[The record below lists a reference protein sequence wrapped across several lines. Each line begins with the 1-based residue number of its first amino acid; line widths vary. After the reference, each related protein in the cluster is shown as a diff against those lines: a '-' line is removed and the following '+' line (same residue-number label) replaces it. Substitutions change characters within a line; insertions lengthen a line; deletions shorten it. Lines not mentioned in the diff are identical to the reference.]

1 MNDTTEPDT
10 EKTAAE
16 TSPARTALPG
26 EGEWHG
32 RVWRLA
38 APMILANIS
47 VPLLGAVDT
56 AVIGRLP
63 EAYYLGAVA
72 IGAVVFTF
80 IYWGFGFLRMGTTA
94 LTAQALGAGD
104 ADEVRAALA
113 RAMLIAMVLAAA
125 VLVLQWPLGWLA
137 FWLFEASVE
146 VESLAQSYYTVR
158 IWGAPAALANY
169 ALLGWFVGMQR
180 MRAALGFQVFMNA
193 LNIVLDLWFVIG
205 LGWGVEGVAAATVIS
220 EYSAVILGL
229 WMLSRIVAPMGGRF
243 VRARILD
250 RNRILRT
257 LAINRDIFIRT
268 ICLLIGFAYF
278 TALGARMG
286 DAVLAA
292 NAVLLN
298 FLSIMA
304 YGLDG
309 FAHAAEALVG
319 GAVGARN
326 RKAFRA
332 AVRVTTVWAA
342 LIAALVV
349 VAYAVLGTTMIAVLT
364 TLAEVRAL
372 AAEYLIWAVAY
383 PAVAV
388 WAYQLDGIF
397 IGATRGPD
405 MRNAMILSLIVF
417 IAATAILVP
426 MWGNHGL
433 WLSMLIL
440 AAARTLSLGAR
451 LRAVERSVTAQ

>member
-1 MNDTTEPDT
+1 MKDATDPGAERA
-10 EKTAAE
+10 AAE
-16 TSPARTALPG
+16 ASAAATALPG

-38 APMILANIS
+38 APLILANIS

-56 AVIGRLP
+56 AVVGHLP

-72 IGAVVFTF
+72 IGGVVFTF
-80 IYWGFGFLRMGTTA
+80 IYWGFGFLRMGTTG

-125 VLVLQWPLGWLA
+125 ILALQWPLGWAA
-137 FWLFEASVE
+137 FRLFEASVE
-146 VESLAQSYYTVR
+146 VESLAQMYYAIR
-158 IWGAPAALANY
+158 IWAAPAALANY

-180 MRAALGFQVFMNA
+180 MRAALVFQVFMNA

-220 EYSAVILGL
+220 EYSAVVLGL
-229 WMLSRIVAPMGGRF
+229 WMLRRIVAPLGGSF

-250 RNRILRT
+250 RGRLIRT
-257 LAINRDIFIRT
+257 LAFNRDIFIRT

-292 NAVLLN
+292 NAVLMN
-298 FLSIMA
+298 FLNIVA

-332 AVRVTTVWAA
+332 AVRVTTVWSA

-349 VAYAVLGTTMIAVLT
+349 IAFAVLGITLIAVLT
-364 TLAEVRAL
+364 GVAEVRAL
-372 AAEYLIWAVAY
+372 AAEYLVWAAAY

-417 IAATAILVP
+417 VAATAILVP
-426 MWGNHGL
+426 LWGNHGL
-433 WLSMLIL
+433 WLSMLIY
-440 AAARTLSLGAR
+440 AAARTLTLGAR
-451 LRAVERSVTAQ
+451 LRAVERSVAG

>member
-1 MNDTTEPDT
+1 MKD
-10 EKTAAE
+10 
-16 TSPARTALPG
+16 PANPGEATDGPPAPAVPTLPA

-38 APMILANIS
+38 APMILANVS

-56 AVIGRLP
+56 AVVGHLP

-72 IGAVVFTF
+72 VGAVVFTF
-80 IYWGFGFLRMGTTA
+80 IYWGFGFLRMGTTG
-94 LTAQALGAGD
+94 LTAQAAGAGD

-113 RAMLIAMVLAAA
+113 RALLIAMALAAA
-125 VLVLQWPLGWLA
+125 ILVLQWPLAWVA
-137 FWLFEASVE
+137 FRLFEASAE
-146 VESLAQSYYTVR
+146 VETLARSYYTIR

-180 MRAALGFQVFMNA
+180 VRAALGIQVFMNG
-193 LNIVLDLWFVIG
+193 LNIALDLWFVLD

-220 EYSAVILGL
+220 EYSAVVLGL
-229 WMLSRIVAPMGGRF
+229 WMLRRMLAPLGGRF

-250 RNRILRT
+250 RDRITRT
-257 LAINRDIFIRT
+257 LAVNRDIFIRT

-278 TALGARMG
+278 TAIGARMG

-292 NAVLLN
+292 NAVLMN

-319 GAVGARN
+319 GAVGARD

-332 AVRVTTVWAA
+332 AVRVTTLWAA
-342 LIAALVV
+342 LIAGLVV
-349 VAYAVLGTTMIAVLT
+349 VAYAVLGIVLIAVLT
-364 TLAEVRAL
+364 GVAEVRTL
-372 AAEYLIWAVAY
+372 AGEYLPWAVAY
-383 PAVAV
+383 PVVAV

-405 MRNAMILSLIVF
+405 MRNAMIVSLIVF
-417 IAATAILVP
+417 VAATAVLVP
-426 MWGNHGL
+426 LWGNHGL
-433 WLSMLIL
+433 WLSMLIF
-440 AAARTLSLGAR
+440 AGARTLSLGVR
-451 LRAVERSVTAQ
+451 LRAVERSVAG